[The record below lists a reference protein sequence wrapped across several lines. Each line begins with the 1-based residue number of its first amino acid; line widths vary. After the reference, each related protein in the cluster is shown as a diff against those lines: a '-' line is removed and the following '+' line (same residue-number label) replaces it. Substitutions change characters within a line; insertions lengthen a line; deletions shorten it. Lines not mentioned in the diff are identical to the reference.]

1 MSIKQISAVI
11 AAGLML
17 CHAPLSAADIVLE
30 PKKITAPSKLKADE
44 GAVRLSVRTQSQYTE
59 TFFLYFVQLRNDGRD
74 SDKYYRIERGAGV
87 PIAGSNMIDVKA
99 NIYKFPAGRYRLVAY
114 TMRCEGVPKAGMQ
127 CVASIGGPLP
137 TGHYS
142 APSPEFEV
150 KNGGFTDAGDYIYEY
165 VGPLQIGEV
174 DQHQD
179 FSKGESQIRW
189 KPLKLPVPSAFSALP
204 VVGEVTSPLEFKSRI
219 KCETRPKGVSLFI
232 PFIC

>member
-1 MSIKQISAVI
+1 VSVKQILSVVFT
-11 AAGLML
+11 LLLL
-17 CHAPLSAADIVLE
+17 CNSSLSAADIVME
-30 PKKITAPSKLKADE
+30 PKKIAAASKLKADE

-59 TFFLYFVQLRNDGRD
+59 TFFLYFVQLSKDGGD
-74 SDKYYRIERGAGV
+74 SEKYFRIERGAGV

-99 NIYKFPAGRYRLVAY
+99 NIYKFPAGRYRLAAY

-127 CVASIGGPLP
+127 CVASIGGALP
-137 TGHYS
+137 TGYYS

-150 KNGGFTDAGDYIYEY
+150 KSGGFTDAGDYIYEY

-189 KPLKLPVPSAFSALP
+189 KPLTMPVPSAFAALL
-204 VVGEVTSPLEFKSRI
+204 VTTEVTSPIEFKSRI
-219 KCETRPKGVSLFI
+219 KCETRPKGVMLFI
-232 PFIC
+232 PFSC